1 MQNKEVALRKRQQID
16 SSKRIMFGVV
26 AIVGFVAGV
35 SLVVSYFLI
44 MQIIYQGKILTI
56 KSDTI
61 DTIKS
66 NIKTVD
72 DLKDNLRVLE
82 TNEALKQAKSKED
95 SSALQVILDALPS
108 EPNADALGS
117 SLQDKIV
124 GGVSGLKLTNLS
136 ISDPTALL
144 SIPSQVVVGGAQ
156 STPSI
161 EFGMTVSGSPDS
173 LKALL
178 ARMEK
183 SIRVFDIKALEVS
196 ASGGGLEMKISGK
209 AYYDPTYV
217 VKLET
222 ITFKPDDEMP
232 GGKKK

>member
-16 SSKRIMFGVV
+16 SSKRIMFSVV
-26 AIVGFVAGV
+26 AVVGFVVGV

-44 MQIIYQGKILTI
+44 MQIVYQGKILTI

-61 DTIKS
+61 NTIES

-82 TNEALKQAKSKED
+82 TNEALQLVKSNED

-124 GGVSGLKLTNLS
+124 GSVSGLKLTNLT
-136 ISDPTALL
+136 ISDPTALPNA
-144 SIPSQVVVGGAQ
+144 PSQAVGAGV
-156 STPSI
+156 SLTPSI
-161 EFGMTVSGSPDS
+161 EFSMTASGSADS
-173 LKALL
+173 LRALL

-183 SIRVFDIKALEVS
+183 SIRVFDVTALEVS
-196 ASGGGLEMKISGK
+196 SSSGGLEMKISGK

-217 VKLET
+217 VELET
-222 ITFKPDDEMP
+222 ITFRPDDKMP
-232 GGKKK
+232 GGVKK